1 MRTRKMRNYTTTMK
15 PKRKRNGLL
24 KDVTNL
30 GAAGVGMTVGSSVV
44 SSVPGAASAAVGS
57 GIVQGAGYF
66 GPMYGLAA
74 VKHVINQSNKLNQRL
89 KKRRRR

>member
-1 MRTRKMRNYTTTMK
+1 MRRR
-15 PKRKRNGLL
+15 RRRNGLL
-24 KDVTNL
+24 KDVTNIS
-30 GAAGVGMTVGSSVV
+30 AAGVGLTVGSAVV

-57 GIVQGAGYF
+57 GMVQGAGYF

-74 VKHVINQSNKLNQRL
+74 LKHVVNESNRLNQRF